1 MQNLV
6 DVGQKFVLDLGE
18 LFNLL
23 FNWLE
28 LTVVVRYFLGKKVL
42 KDLGFC
48 CHLPCVNVFISI
60 SRQTCFNKHL
70 LNGEYNLLL
79 QVSYELEVDLFVKFL
94 ALLLNS
100 LTHLFQWLILSCLV
114 RFELDKLLESFTVEV
129 NVYHSCDFK
138 EHDIV
143 MRLLIQLFFIELH
156 VDDAVSDIT
165 NKKLNDLSLAH
176 LDYLMLH
183 INLHLS
189 TELKVL
195 IDLLKQLDKFSL

>member
-1 MQNLV
+1 M
-6 DVGQKFVLDLGE
+6 
-18 LFNLL
+18 
-23 FNWLE
+23 
-28 LTVVVRYFLGKKVL
+28 
-42 KDLGFC
+42 
-48 CHLPCVNVFISI
+48 
-60 SRQTCFNKHL
+60 
-70 LNGEYNLLL
+70 
-79 QVSYELEVDLFVKFL
+79 
-94 ALLLNS
+94 
-100 LTHLFQWLILSCLV
+100 
-114 RFELDKLLESFTVEV
+114 

-176 LDYLMLH
+176 LHYLMLH